1 MNQHGY
7 LVYGERLSDSYY
19 GCDAYGYKYN
29 DICGNYLDKLVDNS
43 NNRETYLPWVSAKK
57 CFEECRK
64 LNEPANI
71 IYCHIVND
79 DNIKIEEQ
87 VELAC
92 HMKFVGFDVAWKE
105 YDFYSSIFHDVIS
118 KHGALHNQYMRL
130 NRNGLFSKF
139 SQAEEYLK
147 LRNSLKSNYAE
158 GQFEEGDFF
167 IVAIWKHDNL
177 DLD

>member
-29 DICGNYLDKLVDNS
+29 DICGNYLDELASDS
-43 NNRETYLPWVSAKK
+43 NNRETYLPCVSAKK
-57 CFEECRK
+57 CFKECRK

-71 IYCHIVND
+71 IYCCIVND
-79 DNIKIEEQ
+79 KEIKIEEQ

-92 HMKFVGFDVAWKE
+92 HMEFVGFDVAWKE

-118 KHGALHNQYMRL
+118 KHGALNNQYVKL
-130 NRNGLFSKF
+130 NRYGLFSKF

-147 LRNSLKSNYAE
+147 LRNSLKSNRTE
-158 GQFEEGDFF
+158 GQFEEGNFF